1 MRQVFFLLV
10 SAMVVAFSLS
20 WASPGSREFQF
31 IVPDEVILPLD
42 HSIQQQLEIS
52 TFVSLMDSCEK
63 IESLHHEIR
72 ESRIIL
78 TVRISRLNDRL
89 CLQQVRSNIP
99 VNFVLDSVSMN
110 SSKQVDVYFRES
122 EEGLKYF
129 GSIALK

>member
-1 MRQVFFLLV
+1 
-10 SAMVVAFSLS
+10 MVVAFSLS
-20 WASPGSREFQF
+20 WASPGPREFQF

-42 HSIQQQLEIS
+42 HSVQEQLEIS

-63 IESLHHEIR
+63 IESLFHEVK
-72 ESRIIL
+72 ENRIIL
-78 TVRISRLNDRL
+78 TVRVSRLNDRL
-89 CLQQVRSNIP
+89 CMQQVRSDIP
-99 VNFVLDSVSMN
+99 VNFILDNVSMN